1 MTYLITGATG
11 EVGSRVVRQL
21 LERNIR
27 PRVLVRSEKKA
38 HSLFG
43 NRVDVCVGD
52 LAVPDSM
59 RGAIQGTD
67 TVFLVNVALGRAA
80 EIVAAPRMCMR

>member
-27 PRVLVRSEKKA
+27 PRVLVRSEE
-38 HSLFG
+38 
-43 NRVDVCVGD
+43 R
-52 LAVPDSM
+52 
-59 RGAIQGTD
+59 
-67 TVFLVNVALGRAA
+67 RARCL
-80 EIVAAPRMCMR
+80 EIVSTSVWAISQRQTPCGEPFRGRTPFFS

>member
-27 PRVLVRSEKKA
+27 PRVLVRSEEKA
-38 HSLFG
+38 RSLFG
-43 NRVDVCVGD
+43 ASGYLVGEGSRST
-52 LAVPDSM
+52 PP
-59 RGAIQGTD
+59 QWK
-67 TVFLVNVALGRAA
+67 
-80 EIVAAPRMCMR
+80 